1 MILRH
6 LDKIIIKPINKLSAS
21 TLDVAKGDFN
31 IDIAVSGDNEIGIL
45 ENNLRYMT
53 EQIQNLLMKIQ
64 ADSEILHRAELD
76 LLQAQISPHF
86 LYNTLETIIWQIEK
100 KKLEESIKMI
110 SDLSTFF
117 RLSLSDGETI
127 IPLTDELEHVKSYLS
142 IQKVRYSDI
151 LDYKLKIS
159 LNTDEILI
167 PKMTLQPIVEN
178 AIYHGLKNKRKS
190 GNIYISG
197 YVEDSK
203 VILSVIDDGVGM
215 NDSIRKNVL
224 DIMKSVEKSKS
235 SNGFGLRNVYQRLI
249 LYFGSSTQMDIYSVE
264 DQGTIVQIT
273 IFANVV
279 S

>member
-1 MILRH
+1 
-6 LDKIIIKPINKLSAS
+6 
-21 TLDVAKGDFN
+21 
-31 IDIAVSGDNEIGIL
+31 
-45 ENNLRYMT
+45 
-53 EQIQNLLMKIQ
+53 
-64 ADSEILHRAELD
+64 
-76 LLQAQISPHF
+76 
-86 LYNTLETIIWQIEK
+86 
-100 KKLEESIKMI
+100 KMI